1 MAKEKGKKPFYKKW
15 WVWLI
20 AIIVIG
26 AIATSGEDDSAEET
40 TSEPTAVEETNTD
53 DSTDAEED
61 VEESEVEEIE
71 DTEFG
76 VGEKVELDGQVVE
89 VTEVEK
95 SAGNDFDK
103 PAEGNEYVIVH
114 VSIENNGDENI
125 SYNPFN
131 FKMKNS
137 NGQIEDIGLITIDND
152 TSLSSGELAPG
163 GNVSG
168 TLSFEQAKDDA
179 GLQLIFEPGFW
190 DTDQIIFNL

>member
-1 MAKEKGKKPFYKKW
+1 MAEKVKKPFYKKW

-20 AIIVIG
+20 VVVIVIG
-26 AIATSGEDDSAEET
+26 FAAGGGDDDG
-40 TSEPTAVEETNTD
+40 PKKVEEA
-53 DSTDAEED
+53 STDVSND
-61 VEESEVEEIE
+61 EESEDDASEEDEIE
-71 DTEFG
+71 NKEFG

-95 SAGNDFDK
+95 SEGNEFDK
-103 PAEGNEYVIVH
+103 PAEDNEYVIVH
-114 VSIENNGDENI
+114 VSIENNSDEEI

-137 NGQIEDIGLITIDND
+137 NGQIEDQGLITIDND
-152 TSLSSGELAPG
+152 TSLSSGELAPD

-168 TLSFEQAKDDA
+168 TLSFEQPKDDD

-190 DTDQIIFNL
+190 DTDQITFNLQ